1 MKSHIR
7 KFFEIKFWKKKK
19 TDHLELMH
27 VFNFTF
33 KKKMLQLN
41 APIMTLNDIL

>member
-19 TDHLELMH
+19 TELMH